1 MEKLKFKIEEET
13 SEMSKYREEALASIL
28 NDVNFLNLV
37 KDDGFTIE
45 EIKDNVGKFD
55 RYHKSYLKNLELK
68 KYEDC
73 KKQNQYFMYFLKKDE
88 DGFMIE
94 LNREFDAF
102 HRYMEYA
109 KRFIYSDFDINNL
122 YNLKF
127 SDIPRETLSKELKKS
142 SLEGI
147 HNFYIHGSHST
158 FKTMSAITLSN
169 FFVRRIKNDVDRIA
183 FVNVPKRF
191 NELKDLFFSNDK
203 DIFQKNIDMFS
214 SVKYLVLDSLGEEYR
229 NEITRDLIL
238 LPILRNRAKNKEL
251 YTIITSPYDITDLR
265 KVYTL
270 KDNNSL
276 SANQIVEFI
285 ALIKFKNILS
295 GKLEL

>member
-122 YNLKF
+122 YKRLF
-127 SDIPRETLSKELKKS
+127 SGDQS
-142 SLEGI
+142 
-147 HNFYIHGSHST
+147 
-158 FKTMSAITLSN
+158 
-169 FFVRRIKNDVDRIA
+169 
-183 FVNVPKRF
+183 
-191 NELKDLFFSNDK
+191 LKDLATTELQ
-203 DIFQKNIDMFS
+203 I
-214 SVKYLVLDSLGEEYR
+214 
-229 NEITRDLIL
+229 
-238 LPILRNRAKNKEL
+238 AKNMAQPNH
-251 YTIITSPYDITDLR
+251 YIIKIC
-265 KVYTL
+265 
-270 KDNNSL
+270 
-276 SANQIVEFI
+276 EFI
-285 ALIKFKNILS
+285 LNSERGIPYKRGGLD
-295 GKLEL
+295 E